1 MIKVLNKD
9 LLELV
14 LMTKLDILFSRFEKY
29 LNESSDMKA
38 VTTIVGVGTLF
49 IIINIVLLKVMN
61 ITVKYMLGE
70 VYDFLVNS
78 FDGSSVLDSIRN
90 IN

>member
-1 MIKVLNKD
+1 MSNKD
-9 LLELV
+9 LLELF

-38 VTTIVGVGTLF
+38 VTTIVVVGILF

-70 VYDFLVNS
+70 VYDFFS
-78 FDGSSVLDSIRN
+78 EFFWR
-90 IN
+90 

>member
-29 LNESSDMKA
+29 LNDSSDMKA
-38 VTTIVGVGTLF
+38 VTTIVGVGILF
-49 IIINIVLLKVMN
+49 IIINIMLLKVMN

-70 VYDFLVNS
+70 VYDFLS
-78 FDGSSVLDSIRN
+78 EFF
-90 IN
+90 